1 MQSACGVEAQEAS
14 AALCPPRRPP
24 RASHTEKTWD
34 ILQLI
39 LGAGRDCICAMGAA
53 VTRVP
58 GIMLAAGHLIL
69 VQRSVLSSA
78 AGLGRGLRS
87 AGRERTRQGIGSTFS
102 TLRGCHIRVTVFS

>member
-39 LGAGRDCICAMGAA
+39 LGGGRDCICAMVALL
-53 VTRVP
+53 P
-58 GIMLAAGHLIL
+58 EF
-69 VQRSVLSSA
+69 Q
-78 AGLGRGLRS
+78 GLCEPPL
-87 AGRERTRQGIGSTFS
+87 T
-102 TLRGCHIRVTVFS
+102 